1 MAVATRNRTRTAERQ
16 TAQDVL
22 TLLKRDHRE
31 VGEMFD
37 KVEELGE
44 RAGAQRAKLGE
55 QICEALELHSKF
67 EEQVLYPRFQERA
80 EDHEEIQQI
89 LEAFEEHSI
98 VDGMV
103 NQLKRLDA
111 KDDRYEA
118 KLMVVIEMVRHHIKE
133 EEREMFPM
141 AKEVFERDE
150 LLEMGERFIEAKR
163 AAGKPIR

>member
-1 MAVATRNRTRTAERQ
+1 MAVASRGRTRTAERQ

-31 VGEMFD
+31 VSEMFD

-44 RAGAQRAKLGE
+44 RAGAQRGKLGE

-80 EDHEEIQQI
+80 EGHEEIQQI

-98 VDGMV
+98 VDQLV
-103 NQLKRLDA
+103 TQLKRMDA

-118 KLMVVIEMVRHHIKE
+118 KLMVIIDMVRHHIKE
-133 EEREMFPM
+133 EEREMFPL
-141 AKEVFERDE
+141 AKEIFEREE
-150 LLEMGERFIEAKR
+150 LVEMGEEFVEAKS